1 MPAGWRTTR
10 YGSCVLLAH
19 PFTMSYRALA
29 LLLAAT
35 ACLSAHSQCFVSS
48 VVQIGTVD
56 CSGYD
61 VVVTFTGGGSMDTYA
76 YSISTD
82 DAVYN
87 WGGTGATGFTYHV
100 PWTSDPVVS
109 NINITAFDNV
119 SLCQALGAWTGSL
132 QRPQM
137 DLQYSLTLDCNTGLR
152 TLRWTNANI
161 ACGSAG
167 AHTYTLNTS
176 TGTVASAFTQESAS
190 VWRYNTALSA
200 GSYNFG
206 IDATPST
213 YAGYNCSGT
222 LQCWALST
230 TGLVPLNAPSVTSG
244 DCGVNFYL
252 KAFLDGAYTSGTLMS
267 DALRAANLLPTTQPY
282 TGLGYVYTGSPTGLT
297 IGPSLLTV
305 TGANA
310 IVDWVVVE
318 LRNSATP
325 ATVLASRPALVQRDG
340 DIISTDGDAYLNF
353 PVTTGSYHVALRHRN
368 HLGVMTGSPVA
379 LTVDPANT
387 TIDFR
392 SQSFAA
398 YGSTPRVLKSAN
410 FCLWAGDATGNGMLK
425 YTGTGNDRDPILIAV
440 GSTTPNNVL
449 ANQYSRLDTNM
460 DGSVKYTGSGNDR
473 DIILTNV
480 GSTTPNNT
488 RTQQL
493 P

>member
-1 MPAGWRTTR
+1 MK
-10 YGSCVLLAH
+10 
-19 PFTMSYRALA
+19 RALH
-29 LLLAAT
+29 LLLASS
-35 ACLSAHSQCFVSS
+35 LSLAASSQCFVSS

-56 CSGYD
+56 CSGFD
-61 VVVTFTGGGSMDTYA
+61 VVVTFTGGGSMNTYA
-76 YSISTD
+76 FSISTD
-82 DAVYN
+82 DGVYN
-87 WGGTGATGFTYHV
+87 SGASNPTGFTYHV
-100 PWTSDPVVS
+100 PWTTDAVIS
-109 NINITAFDNV
+109 NINITAFDDF
-119 SLCQALGAWTGSL
+119 SMCQALGAWTGSL
-132 QRPQM
+132 QRPTM
-137 DLQYSLTLDCNTGLR
+137 DLQYSLALDCNTGLR

-167 AHTYTLNTS
+167 AHSYTLNTS

-190 VWRYNTALSA
+190 VWRYNTPLPP

-213 YAGYNCSGT
+213 YPGYNCSGT

-230 TGLVPLNAPSVTSG
+230 TGLVTLNAPSVTNG

-267 DALRAANLLPTTQPY
+267 DALRASNLLPTTQPY

-297 IGPSLLTV
+297 ISPSLLTV

-318 LRNSATP
+318 LRNPATP
-325 ATVLASRPALVQRDG
+325 ATVVASRPALVQRDG
-340 DIISTDGDAYLNF
+340 DIISTDGDAYVNF
-353 PVTTGSYHVALRHRN
+353 PVTAGSYHVALRHRN
-368 HLGVMTGSPVA
+368 HLGVMTGAPVTLSA
-379 LTVDPANT
+379 DPANT

-398 YGSTPRVLKSAN
+398 FGSNPRVLKSAN
-410 FCLWAGDATGNGMLK
+410 FCLWAGDATGNGVLK
-425 YTGTGNDRDPILIAV
+425 YTGTTNDRDPILIAV